1 MPNGWNLI
9 INGIEVQTA
18 DDIRA
23 AGFSNWCAINRGDGI
38 DVTFEDVQY
47 THQYTDGEHLWGMW
61 ADNIPDVELYQELSL
76 PAGIYTLTADVVV
89 QHDWGGMNITTQR
102 LFANDAVQMWGRDY
116 DYGENFTQD
125 MLDAQV
131 LEQYNTN
138 EDITYFS
145 YAGYDNDVSYDYT
158 SIARP
163 MSINFRVGEDGKA
176 KIGFRTNNV
185 DATGTAHPHA
195 CAGWFKLDNFRLSC
209 LSIGLVDSP
218 ELPEGIAELA
228 NENTDAA
235 IYDLAGRKVNK
246 LVKGIYIQGGK
257 KLMVK

>member
-1 MPNGWNLI
+1 MEPCY
-9 INGIEVQTA
+9 QRCRST
-18 DDIRA
+18 DSKRYRA
-23 AGFSNWCAINRGDGI
+23 TGFSNWCAINRGDDINVEFDGE
-38 DVTFEDVQY
+38 TY

-61 ADNIPDVELYQELSL
+61 ADNIPTVEISQELAL
-76 PAGIYTLTADVVV
+76 PAGIYQLTADVVV

-102 LFANDAVQMWGRDY
+102 LFANDAVQMWGRES
-116 DYGENFTQD
+116 DYGENFTDD

-138 EDITYFS
+138 ENITYFS

-185 DATGTAHPHA
+185 DATGTEHPQA
-195 CAGWFKLDNFRLSC
+195 CAGWFKLDNFRLTCISV
-209 LSIGLVDSP
+209 GLVDAP
-218 ELPEGIAELA
+218 NLPEGIAELETKTA
-228 NENTDAA
+228 DDA
-235 IYDLAGRKVNK
+235 IYDLTGRKVNK
-246 LVKGIYIQGGK
+246 LVKGVYIQNGK
-257 KLMVK
+257 KLLVK